1 MRPNRY
7 VITHGSKRFTRKAFT
22 PIEVR
27 EDILER
33 RRATEVSNQELK
45 TREVERRG
53 KKSDTPSEDVQTL
66 VDRKSLVVPHHREC
80 LDLINTT
87 HPLPSVVSS
96 KLQELEGDHFEASST
111 LDIIKT
117 ECVPR
122 PSQQEQNELEG
133 T

>member
-7 VITHGSKRFTRKAFT
+7 VITHGSKRFTHKALT

-53 KKSDTPSEDVQTL
+53 KESDTPSEDVHAL
-66 VDRKSLVVPHHREC
+66 VDRKSLYFH
-80 LDLINTT
+80 NTG
-87 HPLPSVVSS
+87 SV
-96 KLQELEGDHFEASST
+96 
-111 LDIIKT
+111 
-117 ECVPR
+117 
-122 PSQQEQNELEG
+122 
-133 T
+133 

>member
-1 MRPNRY
+1 MEISIRCFPLLEAKSLCHHPHE
-7 VITHGSKRFTRKAFT
+7 TKRFTQKALT

-33 RRATEVSNQELK
+33 CRATEVSNQELK

-80 LDLINTT
+80 LDLTNMT

-96 KLQELEGDHFEASST
+96 KLQELEGDRFKAS
-111 LDIIKT
+111 
-117 ECVPR
+117 
-122 PSQQEQNELEG
+122 
-133 T
+133 